1 MRETPLEFLLP
12 LVVLQ
17 QGTQLIA
24 VPNGKNVRNWKIRN
38 QLLGSETVWLWV
50 I

>member
-1 MRETPLEFLLP
+1 MYKLLQHNPIAGNSFKVLLP

-24 VPNGKNVRNWKIRN
+24 VTNGKNARIWTIRN
-38 QLLGSETVWLWV
+38 Q
-50 I
+50 